1 MTNDFYAGILAGISL
16 VIAGFILFQLG
27 LNFGL
32 RAAINLLEEY
42 PAARNSL
49 LKTKRSASV
58 LPYVIK
64 NGSSN
69 D

>member
-1 MTNDFYAGILAGISL
+1 MSHDFFSGTLTGAIVVLL
-16 VIAGFILFQLG
+16 FFTLFQLG
-27 LNFGL
+27 LNFGM

-49 LKTKRSASV
+49 LKVRKSASV

-64 NGSSN
+64 NGSV
-69 D
+69 DD